1 MKVRD
6 VLEEIVSFAQ
16 KHSDAA
22 IRSGVKEETVA
33 GQGQKVLVLEGAAL
47 EFVKREAA
55 HRLGL
60 ENMIVG
66 NARSMPLDELAR
78 KIAAW
83 NEIVE

>member
-1 MKVRD
+1 MKVQD
-6 VLEEIVSFAQ
+6 VLEEIVSFAR

-22 IRSGVKEETVA
+22 IRSGVKEEAVS
-33 GQGQKVLVLEGAAL
+33 GQKSLVLEGAAL

-60 ENMIVG
+60 ENMIAG

-78 KIAAW
+78 KIVAW
-83 NEIVE
+83 NEGVE

>member
-1 MKVRD
+1 MKVQD
-6 VLEEIVSFAQ
+6 VLEEIISFAR

-33 GQGQKVLVLEGAAL
+33 NQKVLVLDGAAL

-66 NARSMPLDELAR
+66 NARSMPIDELAR